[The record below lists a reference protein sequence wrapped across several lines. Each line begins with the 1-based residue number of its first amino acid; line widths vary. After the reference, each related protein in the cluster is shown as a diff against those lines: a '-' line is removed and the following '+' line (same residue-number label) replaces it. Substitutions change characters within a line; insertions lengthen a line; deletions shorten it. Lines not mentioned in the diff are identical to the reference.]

1 MDYQK
6 NIIIFKMNKRKSKYE
21 IGQMILDRHSPRAMS
36 GEELREDEFMPLFE
50 AARWAPSSYNNQH
63 WRFVY
68 AKKGTKYWDDFF
80 NLLIPF
86 NQEWC
91 KNAAL
96 LVIIISKKTLDMNG
110 KPARTHSFD
119 AGAAWENL
127 ALEGSRRGLVVHGM
141 EGFDYEKA
149 KNLLG
154 LSDEYQV
161 EAMAAVGK
169 PGKTENLPDQYKKAE
184 GELSDRKPLS
194 EIVFEGRMK
203 IE

>member
-1 MDYQK
+1 
-6 NIIIFKMNKRKSKYE
+6 
-21 IGQMILDRHSPRAMS
+21 
-36 GEELREDEFMPLFE
+36 
-50 AARWAPSSYNNQH
+50 
-63 WRFVY
+63 
-68 AKKGTKYWDDFF
+68 
-80 NLLIPF
+80 
-86 NQEWC
+86 
-91 KNAAL
+91 
-96 LVIIISKKTLDMNG
+96 MNG